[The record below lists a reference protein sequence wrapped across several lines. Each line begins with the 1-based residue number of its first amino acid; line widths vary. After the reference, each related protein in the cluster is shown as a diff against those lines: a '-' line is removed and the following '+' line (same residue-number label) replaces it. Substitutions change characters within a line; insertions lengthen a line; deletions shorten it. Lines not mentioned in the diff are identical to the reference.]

1 MFDSIIIGSGP
12 AGLTA
17 AIYISQAGYKAAVI
31 VGSEIGGNIA
41 KTSHLINYPGLIGP
55 ITGQQLI
62 DNLMQQCYNSNV
74 EFLFG
79 NALEF
84 NKINNVFNIKTDF
97 DSYSAKTLI
106 LATGSSPRILNLPYE
121 SNFFG
126 KGIHTCATCDGA
138 FYKNKDVAVI
148 GGGNSAAEYAFY
160 LSNIAN
166 KVYILYRKNK
176 LKVSNSTY
184 TNLISKSN
192 IEILYN
198 TEIAEYYNES
208 SLSKIKLNNGNNLS
222 IQGIFYAL
230 GHVPNTNIIQTIYQ
244 DKICNQLC
252 LYDQEL
258 IDNNGIEGLF
268 VAGDCTKINYQQAI
282 TAAADGAIA
291 GMKVNNLLQIIK

>member
-12 AGLTA
+12 AGLSA
-17 AIYISQAGYKAAVI
+17 AIYISQAGYK
-31 VGSEIGGNIA
+31 VGVVVGKEIGGNIA

-55 ITGQQLI
+55 IKGQQLI
-62 DNLMQQCYNSNV
+62 DNLMQQCYAFNV

-79 NALEF
+79 EALEF
-84 NKINNVFNIKTDF
+84 NKENNIFNIKTEYDYF
-97 DSYSAKTLI
+97 QSKTLI
-106 LATGSSPRILNLPYE
+106 LATGASPRILNLPNE
-121 SNFFG
+121 SNLFG
-126 KGIHTCATCDGA
+126 KGIHTCAICDGA

-148 GGGNSAAEYAFY
+148 GGGNSAAEYALY

-176 LKVSNSTY
+176 LKVSDTTLNKI
-184 TNLISKSN
+184 LEKAN

-198 TEIAEYYNES
+198 TEIFEYYDEYP
-208 SLSKIKLNNGNNLS
+208 LEKIKLNNGKNLS

-230 GHVPNTNIIQTIYQ
+230 GHNPNTNLIQTMCQ
-244 DKICNQLC
+244 DKICNQDH

-258 IDNNGIEGLF
+258 IDKNQISGLF
-268 VAGDCTKINYQQAI
+268 VAGDCTKNQFQQAI

-291 GMKVNNLLQIIK
+291 GMKTNNYLELLK

>member
-12 AGLTA
+12 AGLSA
-17 AIYISQAGYKAAVI
+17 AIYISQAGYKTAVVI
-31 VGSEIGGNIA
+31 GSEVGGNIA

-79 NALEF
+79 NAIEF
-84 NKINNVFNIKTDF
+84 NKIDDIFHIKTEF
-97 DSYSAKTLI
+97 DNYTSKTLI

-148 GGGNSAAEYAFY
+148 GGGNSAAEYASY

-176 LKVSNSTY
+176 LKISDLSYN
-184 TNLISKSN
+184 NLMSKSN

-198 TEIAEYYNES
+198 TEIIEYYNEP
-208 SLSKIKLNNGNNLS
+208 SLTKIKLNNGNNLS

-230 GHVPNTNIIQTIYQ
+230 GHMPNTNIIQTMYQ
-244 DKICNQLC
+244 DKICNQSH
-252 LYDQEL
+252 LYDQEMINNNR
-258 IDNNGIEGLF
+258 IDGLY
-268 VAGDCTKINYQQAI
+268 VAGDCTKSNYQQAI

-291 GMKVNNLLQIIK
+291 GMKVNSWLQIVK